1 MATAGEDTTANA
13 PSAAY
18 EGGGAGGKF
27 RKRPFRR
34 AQATPYDRPPTTAL
48 RNPSWLSKLV
58 VDPASKLINAG
69 ARRLFASFSRKTL
82 PPPPSHPPLPAIP
95 APPPSGFS
103 SSISLFPLL
112 SVYVFTPIPLC
123 IYACVTVW
131 VGDLFVVCS
140 LLIVWEKELSS
151 LPFSSLLYC
160 KCQYVYNWAQKVG
173 IEFRSS
179 LLFLLCVQLA
189 WIQLKCLFFYG

>member
-82 PPPPSHPPLPAIP
+82 PPPPPPSHPPLPAIP

-112 SVYVFTPIPLC
+112 SVYVFTPIPLY

-151 LPFSSLLYC
+151 LAF
-160 KCQYVYNWAQKVG
+160 
-173 IEFRSS
+173 
-179 LLFLLCVQLA
+179 FLPVIL
-189 WIQLKCLFFYG
+189 